1 MFSTKCFIERNHLG
15 KAELNKHFSQPFIFN
30 RRLIFL
36 TVFLK
41 TSLLGKVPYVP
52 KKMSDGVIQRFA

>member
-15 KAELNKHFSQPFIFN
+15 KAELNKHFHSLLSSTEDLF
-30 RRLIFL
+30 FL
-36 TVFLK
+36 QFLK